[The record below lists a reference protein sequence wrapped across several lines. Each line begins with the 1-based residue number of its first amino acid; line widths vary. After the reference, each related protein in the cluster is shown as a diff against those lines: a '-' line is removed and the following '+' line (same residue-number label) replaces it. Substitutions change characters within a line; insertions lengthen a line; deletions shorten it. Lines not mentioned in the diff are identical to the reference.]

1 MTPFL
6 KKYKTSLLI
15 LVIVIILLILD
26 IFSIPSLLGIQ
37 LHAEWVSAIL
47 DLCVGILTIRLTFS
61 IAQSQSKIESDK
73 IASEKFFKISFIHN
87 YQRIEISDTD
97 RDLRLKIREFDNN
110 ILSTI
115 KITDD
120 IKITKIKNGTLSSDQ
135 LTLRVR
141 HKEYEMEHTDA
152 GMDKECNE
160 NPSGFCYARFEI
172 LDDLDLA
179 FFEPEKTYR
188 FDFDIVATNIFGVEV
203 KSRLSP
209 WFKVVKKSTNPNKA
223 SAIDFSVTHNF
234 GHYDSVRY
242 VGSKQK

>member
-6 KKYKTSLLI
+6 KKYKTSLTI

-26 IFSIPSLLGIQ
+26 IFSVPSLLGIQ

-47 DLCVGILTIRLTFS
+47 DLCVGILTIHLTFS

-73 IASEKFFKISFIHN
+73 IASEKFFKVSFIHN
-87 YQRIEISDTD
+87 YQRIEISDTY
-97 RDLRLKIREFDNN
+97 RDLRLKIREFDDN

-115 KITDD
+115 KITNDV
-120 IKITKIKNGTLSSDQ
+120 KVTKIKNGVLSSDPADQ
-135 LTLRVR
+135 LTLRIR

-203 KSRLSP
+203 KSHLSP
-209 WFKVVKKSTNPNKA
+209 WFKVVKRAKSA
-223 SAIDFSVTHNF
+223 VDFSVTHNF

-242 VGSKQK
+242 VGSGKSN